1 MAAHG
6 SWVDAHGD
14 IYMALGAAM
23 RVDKYVKRR

>member
-6 SWVDAHGD
+6 NWVDAHDD

-23 RVDKYVKRR
+23 RVDKYVKQR

>member
-6 SWVDAHGD
+6 SWVDVQGD

-23 RVDKYVKRR
+23 RVDKYVKQR